1 MEKAH
6 IVPGSYLAGLFLKYK
21 ARESLVNTSFKW
33 FQSFSIETLQGPF
46 CLFARSS
53 DNPATKLSLTGD

>member
-1 MEKAH
+1 MQSNLFILHVNVGPKAIFFLGGKMEKAH

-33 FQSFSIETLQGPF
+33 FQSFSI
-46 CLFARSS
+46 
-53 DNPATKLSLTGD
+53 